1 MHELED
7 QLKEAE
13 TKLKQLQEETPLLK
27 EEVDA
32 EEIAEVVGN
41 WTGIPVSRLLEGEM
55 EKLMHME
62 DRLHERIVG
71 QDEAISVVS
80 NAVRRARAG
89 LQDPN
94 RPIGSFIFLGPTGV
108 GKTELA
114 RSLASFLFNDENA
127 MVRIDMSEYQ
137 EKHTVSRLFGAPPGY
152 VGFEEGG
159 QLTEAVRRRPY
170 SVVLFDEIEKA
181 HPEVFN
187 ALLQLLDDGRLTDG
201 QGRTVDFRNTV
212 VIMTSNL
219 GSELWVGTNADE
231 DDHKTVTRDQVNKL
245 LQAHFRPEFLNRVD
259 EIVVFH
265 PLTRSDLVEIVDIQ
279 LAKVAELLRERN
291 LKLEVDQ
298 SAREYLAE
306 EGYDPDFGARPL
318 KRTIQREVQDP
329 LAIKVVSGEI
339 TEGDTVHISRGDG
352 GLKFETTHS
361 PQDEPEGLIE

>member
-1 MHELED
+1 
-7 QLKEAE
+7 
-13 TKLKQLQEETPLLK
+13 
-27 EEVDA
+27 
-32 EEIAEVVGN
+32 
-41 WTGIPVSRLLEGEM
+41 
-55 EKLMHME
+55 
-62 DRLHERIVG
+62 
-71 QDEAISVVS
+71 
-80 NAVRRARAG
+80 
-89 LQDPN
+89 
-94 RPIGSFIFLGPTGV
+94 
-108 GKTELA
+108 
-114 RSLASFLFNDENA
+114 
-127 MVRIDMSEYQ
+127 MSEYQ

-219 GSELWVGTNADE
+219 GSELWVGSRDDSSEIKSVSRDE
-231 DDHKTVTRDQVNKL
+231 INRL

-279 LAKVAELLRERN
+279 LARVAELMRERN
-291 LKLEVDQ
+291 LKLDVDQ
-298 SAREYLAE
+298 AAREYLAE
-306 EGYDPDFGARPL
+306 IGYDPDFGARPL

-339 TEGDTVHISRGDG
+339 GDGDTIHITRGGD
-352 GLKFETTHS
+352 GLKFETVHA
-361 PQDEPEGLIE
+361 PQDEAEPEPDKIAA